1 MLTIILLYVLL
12 LAMFGL
18 GGYWLGAGR
27 NNPYQQL
34 FYQAQ
39 TQLVTHCGICL
50 LIGHRRKEKGFV
62 VIFARL

>member
-1 MLTIILLYVLL
+1 
-12 LAMFGL
+12 MFGL

-39 TQLVTHCGICL
+39 TQLVTHCSICL